1 MFPTRLRMV
10 DEYAMIKERVSVPV
24 AQWIERRSPEPDA
37 QVQFLSG
44 TPHEPASRAGLLFCP
59 RKLISVDSNADSNPY
74 YWPESR
80 VLSRL
85 TAFSCNDGKTCE

>member
-1 MFPTRLRMV
+1 MV

-44 TPHEPASRAGLLFCP
+44 TPLMK
-59 RKLISVDSNADSNPY
+59 KLNTNPLYKTKEALMRILANPY
-74 YWPESR
+74 LTRAFLTSL
-80 VLSRL
+80 VL
-85 TAFSCNDGKTCE
+85 